1 MSDYC
6 REKVLRYPVEESPWD
21 IEEKFPNL
29 FTAHKKLPSFDTA
42 PTDGNFIDYKLEH
55 TYGVDCGDWG
65 RNRELYQEEKD
76 KYRPIF
82 EQIFPNIDMN
92 KVRLV
97 EYCWYNCCEAPD
109 YYDDVNEKDGFYK
122 PV

>member
-6 REKVLRYPVEESPWD
+6 REKVLRYPINEDPWN
-21 IEEKFPNL
+21 IETKYSSLFGGRLPN
-29 FTAHKKLPSFDTA
+29 FQVA
-42 PTDGNFIDYKLEH
+42 PTESNFIDYVLESE
-55 TYGVDCGDWG
+55 YGTSIGDWG

-97 EYCWYNCCEAPD
+97 EYCWYNCSEAPD
-109 YYDDVNEKDGFYK
+109 YYDNKNGKDGFYEA
-122 PV
+122 V